1 MFIKFRHSGLSY
13 VRQGRLTEQDQRPDP
28 RRIDRRVRQEQPRI
42 LQSQSVFET
51 DITCDA
57 CGCHCD
63 YGQAK
68 SKYKYKSVRFSV
80 EEMGRVKI
88 MYRKEV
94 QGKAGEST

>member
-1 MFIKFRHSGLSY
+1 MFNKFRHSGLSY
-13 VRQGRLTEQDQRPDP
+13 ARQGRLTEQDQSPDP

-42 LQSQSVFET
+42 LQSQSVFEP

-57 CGCHCD
+57 CNYDCDCD

-80 EEMGRVKI
+80 EEILVD
-88 MYRKEV
+88 
-94 QGKAGEST
+94 

>member
-1 MFIKFRHSGLSY
+1 MFIRPRHSGLSY

-57 CGCHCD
+57 CD
-63 YGQAK
+63 YSCNCECGQAK
-68 SKYKYKSVRFSV
+68 SNYKSVRFSV
-80 EEMGRVKI
+80 EKMGRVK

>member
-42 LQSQSVFET
+42 LQSQSVFEP

-57 CGCHCD
+57 CNYDCDCNCD

-68 SKYKYKSVRFSV
+68 SNYKSVRFSYKWKRS
-80 EEMGRVKI
+80 G
-88 MYRKEV
+88 
-94 QGKAGEST
+94 